1 MGMSLDIHSVAKV
14 EFNEVREYVHH
25 SSRTITI
32 TTDSGEQVELNLYA
46 KKDDLNE
53 SAGDRLKFLI

>member
-32 TTDSGEQVELNLYA
+32 TTESGEQVELNLYA

-53 SAGDRLKFLI
+53 SMADRLKFSI